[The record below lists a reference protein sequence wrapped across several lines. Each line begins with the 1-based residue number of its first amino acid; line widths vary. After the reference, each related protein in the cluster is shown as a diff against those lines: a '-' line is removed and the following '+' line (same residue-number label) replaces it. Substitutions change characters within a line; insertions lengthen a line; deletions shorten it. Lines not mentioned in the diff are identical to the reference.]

1 MKNGNT
7 AKAQRRRHKQWPY
20 HLMML
25 PGMVFLIL
33 FHLVPMGGLMM
44 AFQDFMPIKGLFGS
58 KFVGLKNFERL
69 FKLPTFW
76 RVLRNTLVIS
86 VGKLVLVM
94 VASVVFALLLNECRH
109 IKYKRFIQ
117 TTVYLPHFLSWVI
130 LAVMFSNIFSFT
142 GIVSQI
148 VQLFGGEATMF
159 MISNDWFRKILIGGE
174 VWKEFGYGAIV
185 YVAAIT
191 SIDPTLYEAAGIDGA
206 GRWKKMWYVTLPS
219 IIPTIVL
226 MTTLNIGKL
235 LKGGFDQVFNL
246 YSPLVYETGDIIDTY
261 VYRMGL
267 VDLQYS
273 NGTAVGLF
281 QSLIGFLLL
290 VIAYKLADKLV
301 GYRPF

>member
-1 MKNGNT
+1 MKKNRSSAVSRT
-7 AKAQRRRHKQWPY
+7 HKQGPY
-20 HLMML
+20 HLMLL
-25 PGMVFLIL
+25 PGMVLLFI
-33 FHLVPMGGLMM
+33 FHLVPMVGLLM
-44 AFQDFMPIKGLFGS
+44 AFEDFMPIKGLFGS
-58 KFVGLKNFERL
+58 KFVGLANFQRL

-76 RVLRNTLVIS
+76 RILRNTIVIS
-86 VGKLVLVM
+86 VGKLLLVM

-109 IKYKRFIQ
+109 VKLKRVVQ

-130 LAVMFSNIFSFT
+130 LAVMFSNIFSYT

-148 VQLFGGEATMF
+148 VQFFGGEPEMF
-159 MISNDWFRKILIGGE
+159 MISNTWFRKILIGGE

-185 YVAAIT
+185 YIAAIT
-191 SIDPTLYEAAGIDGA
+191 NIDPTMYEAASIDGA
-206 GRWKKMWYVTLPS
+206 GRWKKIWYITLPS
-219 IIPTIVL
+219 IVPTIIL

-281 QSLIGFLLL
+281 QSLIGFVLL

-301 GYRPF
+301 GYRVF

>member
-1 MKNGNT
+1 MKANRAAAAN
-7 AKAQRRRHKQWPY
+7 RRKHKQWPY
-20 HLMML
+20 HLMMV
-25 PGMVFLIL
+25 PGMVFLII
-33 FHLVPMGGLMM
+33 FHLIPMGGLMM
-44 AFQDFMPIKGLFGS
+44 AFQNFMPIKGLFGS
-58 KFVGLKNFERL
+58 EFVGLKNFERL

-76 RVLRNTLVIS
+76 KVLRNTIVIS

-94 VASVVFALLLNECRH
+94 VASVIFALLLNECRH
-109 IKYKRFIQ
+109 VKFKRIIQ

-130 LAVMFSNIFSFT
+130 LAVMFSNVFSYT

-148 VQLFGGEATMF
+148 AQMFGGEPTMY
-159 MISNDWFRKILIGGE
+159 MISNTWFRKILIGGE
-174 VWKEFGYGAIV
+174 IWKEFGYGAIV

-191 SIDPTLYEAAGIDGA
+191 GIDPTLYEAAGIDGA
-206 GRWKKMWYVTLPS
+206 GRWKKIWYITLPS
-219 IIPTIVL
+219 IVPTIVL

-281 QSLIGFLLL
+281 QSLIGFILL

-301 GYRPF
+301 GYRAF

>member
-1 MKNGNT
+1 MKRSSAAAAN
-7 AKAQRRRHKQWPY
+7 KRRHKQWPY

-25 PGMVFLIL
+25 PGMIFLII
-33 FHLVPMGGLMM
+33 FHLVPMGGLLM

-58 KFVGLKNFERL
+58 RFVGLKNFERL

-76 RVLRNTLVIS
+76 RVLRNTVIIS

-94 VASVVFALLLNECRH
+94 VASVIFALLLNECRH
-109 IKYKRFIQ
+109 VKYKRIIQ

-130 LAVMFSNIFSFT
+130 LAVMFSNVFSYT

-148 VQLFGGEATMF
+148 AQMFGGEPTMF
-159 MISNDWFRKILIGGE
+159 MISNSWFRKILIGGE
-174 VWKEFGYGAIV
+174 IWKEFGYGAIV

-191 SIDPTLYEAAGIDGA
+191 GIDPTLYEAAGIDGA
-206 GRWKKMWYVTLPS
+206 GRWKKMWYITLPS
-219 IIPTIVL
+219 IVPTIVL

-281 QSLIGFLLL
+281 QSLIGFILL

-301 GYRPF
+301 GYRAF

>member
-1 MKNGNT
+1 MKRSSAAAAN
-7 AKAQRRRHKQWPY
+7 KRRHKQWPY

-25 PGMVFLIL
+25 PGMIFLII
-33 FHLVPMGGLMM
+33 FHLVPMGGLLM
-44 AFQDFMPIKGLFGS
+44 AFQDFMPIKGLFGTR
-58 KFVGLKNFERL
+58 FVGLKNFERL

-76 RVLRNTLVIS
+76 RVLRNTVIIS

-94 VASVVFALLLNECRH
+94 VASVIFALLLNECRH
-109 IKYKRFIQ
+109 VKYKRIIQ

-130 LAVMFSNIFSFT
+130 LAVMFSNVFSYT

-148 VQLFGGEATMF
+148 AQMFGGEPTMF
-159 MISNDWFRKILIGGE
+159 MNSNSWFRKILIGGE
-174 VWKEFGYGAIV
+174 IWKEFGYGAIV

-191 SIDPTLYEAAGIDGA
+191 GIDPTLYEAAGIDGA
-206 GRWKKMWYVTLPS
+206 GRWKKMWYITLPS
-219 IIPTIVL
+219 IVPTIVL

-281 QSLIGFLLL
+281 QSLIGFILL
-290 VIAYKLADKLV
+290 VIAYRLRKSC
-301 GYRPF
+301 R

>member
-1 MKNGNT
+1 MKRSSAAAAN
-7 AKAQRRRHKQWPY
+7 KRRHKQWPY

-25 PGMVFLIL
+25 PGMIFLII
-33 FHLVPMGGLMM
+33 FHLVPMGGLLM

-58 KFVGLKNFERL
+58 RFVGLKNFERL

-76 RVLRNTLVIS
+76 RVLRNTVIIS

-94 VASVVFALLLNECRH
+94 VASVIFALLLNECRH
-109 IKYKRFIQ
+109 VKYKRIIQ

-130 LAVMFSNIFSFT
+130 LAVMFSNVFSYT

-148 VQLFGGEATMF
+148 AQLFGGEPTMF
-159 MISNDWFRKILIGGE
+159 MISNSWFRKILIGGE
-174 VWKEFGYGAIV
+174 IWKEFGYGAIV

-191 SIDPTLYEAAGIDGA
+191 GIDPTLYEAAGIDGA
-206 GRWKKMWYVTLPS
+206 GRWKKMWYITLPS
-219 IIPTIVL
+219 IVPTIVL

-281 QSLIGFLLL
+281 QSLIGFILL

-301 GYRPF
+301 GYRAF

>member
-109 IKYKRFIQ
+109 IKYKRIIQ
-117 TTVYLPHFLSWVI
+117 MTVYLPHFLSWVI

>member
-1 MKNGNT
+1 MKANGAAAAN
-7 AKAQRRRHKQWPY
+7 RRKHKQWPY
-20 HLMML
+20 HLMMV
-25 PGMVFLIL
+25 PGMVFLII

-76 RVLRNTLVIS
+76 KVLRNTIVIS

-94 VASVVFALLLNECRH
+94 VASVIFALLLNECRH
-109 IKYKRFIQ
+109 VKFKRIVQ

-130 LAVMFSNIFSFT
+130 LAVMFSNVFSYT

-148 VQLFGGEATMF
+148 SQMFGGEPTMY
-159 MISNDWFRKILIGGE
+159 MISNTWFRKILIGGE
-174 VWKEFGYGAIV
+174 IWKEFGYGAIV

-191 SIDPTLYEAAGIDGA
+191 GIDPTLYEAAGIDGA
-206 GRWKKMWYVTLPS
+206 GRWKKIWYITLPS
-219 IIPTIVL
+219 IVPTIVL

-273 NGTAVGLF
+273 NGTGVGLF
-281 QSLIGFLLL
+281 QSLIGFILLI
-290 VIAYKLADKLV
+290 IAYKLADKLV
-301 GYRPF
+301 GYRAF

>member
-1 MKNGNT
+1 MKRSSAAAAN
-7 AKAQRRRHKQWPY
+7 KRRHKQWPY

-25 PGMVFLIL
+25 PGMIFLII
-33 FHLVPMGGLMM
+33 FHLVPMGGLLM
-44 AFQDFMPIKGLFGS
+44 AFQDFMPIKGLLGS
-58 KFVGLKNFERL
+58 RFVGFKNFERL

-76 RVLRNTLVIS
+76 RVLRNTVVIS

-94 VASVVFALLLNECRH
+94 VASVIFALLLNECRH
-109 IKYKRFIQ
+109 VKYKRIIQ

-130 LAVMFSNIFSFT
+130 LAVMFSNVFSYT

-148 VQLFGGEATMF
+148 AQMFGGEPTMF
-159 MISNDWFRKILIGGE
+159 MISNSWFRKILIGGE
-174 VWKEFGYGAIV
+174 IWKEFGYGAIV

-191 SIDPTLYEAAGIDGA
+191 GIDPTLYEAAGIDGA
-206 GRWKKMWYVTLPS
+206 GRWKKMWYITLPS
-219 IIPTIVL
+219 IVPTIVL

-281 QSLIGFLLL
+281 QSLIGFILL

-301 GYRPF
+301 GYRAF

>member
-1 MKNGNT
+1 MKANRAAAAN
-7 AKAQRRRHKQWPY
+7 RRKHKQWPY
-20 HLMML
+20 HLMMV
-25 PGMVFLIL
+25 PGMVFLII
-33 FHLVPMGGLMM
+33 FHLIPMGGLMM
-44 AFQDFMPIKGLFGS
+44 AFQNFMPIKGLFGS
-58 KFVGLKNFERL
+58 EFVGLKNFERL

-76 RVLRNTLVIS
+76 KVLRNTIVIS

-94 VASVVFALLLNECRH
+94 VASVIFALLLNECRH
-109 IKYKRFIQ
+109 VKFKRIIQ

-130 LAVMFSNIFSFT
+130 LAVMFSNVFSYT

-148 VQLFGGEATMF
+148 AQMFGGEPTMY
-159 MISNDWFRKILIGGE
+159 MISNSWFRKILIGGE
-174 VWKEFGYGAIV
+174 IWKEFGYGAIV

-191 SIDPTLYEAAGIDGA
+191 GIDPTLYEAAGIDGA
-206 GRWKKMWYVTLPS
+206 GRWKKIWYITLPS
-219 IIPTIVL
+219 IVPTIVL

-281 QSLIGFLLL
+281 QSLIGFILL

-301 GYRPF
+301 GYRAF

>member
-1 MKNGNT
+1 MKRSSAAAAN
-7 AKAQRRRHKQWPY
+7 KRRHKQWPY

-25 PGMVFLIL
+25 PGMIFLII
-33 FHLVPMGGLMM
+33 FHLVPMGGLLM

-58 KFVGLKNFERL
+58 RFVGLKNFERL

-76 RVLRNTLVIS
+76 RVLRNTVIIS

-94 VASVVFALLLNECRH
+94 VASVIFALLLNECRH
-109 IKYKRFIQ
+109 VKYKRIIQ

-130 LAVMFSNIFSFT
+130 LAVMFSNVFSYT

-148 VQLFGGEATMF
+148 AQLFGGEPTMF
-159 MISNDWFRKILIGGE
+159 MISNSWFRKILIGGE
-174 VWKEFGYGAIV
+174 IWKEFGYGAIV

-191 SIDPTLYEAAGIDGA
+191 GIDPTLYEAAGIDGA
-206 GRWKKMWYVTLPS
+206 GRWKKMWYITLPS
-219 IIPTIVL
+219 IVPTIVL

-281 QSLIGFLLL
+281 QSLIGFILL
-290 VIAYKLADKLV
+290 VVAYKLADKLV
-301 GYRPF
+301 GYRAF

>member
-1 MKNGNT
+1 MKGRMSPRIHR
-7 AKAQRRRHKQWPY
+7 QKQWPY

-25 PGMVFLIL
+25 PGMLFLMI
-33 FHLVPMGGLMM
+33 FHIVPMGGLIM
-44 AFQDFMPIKGLFGS
+44 AFQDFMPIKGIFGS
-58 KFVGLKNFERL
+58 KFVGLKNFQRL

-76 RVLRNTLVIS
+76 KVLRNTIIIS

-94 VASVVFALLLNECRH
+94 VASVLFALLLNECKN
-109 IKYKRFIQ
+109 IKFKRLIQ
-117 TTVYLPHFLSWVI
+117 TAVYLPHFLSWVI
-130 LAVMFSNIFSFT
+130 LAVMFSNLFSYT
-142 GIVSQI
+142 GIMSQLA
-148 VQLFGGEATMF
+148 QALGGEPTMF
-159 MISNDWFRKILIGGE
+159 MISNTWFRKILIGGE

-191 SIDPTLYEAAGIDGA
+191 GIDPTLYEAAAIDGA
-206 GRWKKMWYVTLPS
+206 GRWKKMWYITLPS
-219 IIPTIVL
+219 IAPTIIL

-281 QSLIGFLLL
+281 QSLIGFALL

-301 GYRPF
+301 GYRIF

>member
-109 IKYKRFIQ
+109 IKYKRIIQ

-281 QSLIGFLLL
+281 QSLIGFLHL
-290 VIAYKLADKLV
+290 VIA
-301 GYRPF
+301 

>member
-94 VASVVFALLLNECRH
+94 VASVVFALLLNECRP
-109 IKYKRFIQ
+109 IKYKRIIQ